1 MCGECDD
8 KGAVVLAT
16 GRCCVQARLIVSG
29 LSINGR
35 RKSENI
41 SRRFYECAAV
51 KRQIAAG
58 LIVVPITDH

>member
-1 MCGECDD
+1 M
-8 KGAVVLAT
+8 LAT